1 MKITDIECYPVW
13 GGTRNYFFV
22 VVDTD
27 EGIWGIGEAGL
38 TGRELAVQGVIEHF
52 KTFLIGQD
60 PFRIEYLWQ
69 MMSRGGFF
77 PAQNIA
83 TSAIAAIDIALWDIK
98 GKALN
103 VPVYELLGGLCRDKV
118 VCYPHIQRPSIEELV
133 ENARKHVA
141 EGWKFVRW
149 GLSEFGNIL
158 EPSVAIPQAVREFA
172 ALRKALGDSV
182 ELCFDIH
189 TRLDPA
195 DSIRLCRAV
204 EEFNPFFMEDPIR
217 AESMQSLRLVRQHVH
232 SPIAV
237 GEQFASKW
245 EFRQVIEEELM
256 DFCRV
261 DLGICGGLT
270 EAKKIAGWC
279 ETHYIKLA
287 THNPLGPVSTAA
299 CLHLNLSSPLVGV
312 QEQPRK
318 PGTSLM
324 DVVTVQVPWEN
335 GYLLPPTRP
344 GLGIDFDRD
353 AARKHPFQIAELPQ
367 LRRLDGSITNW

>member
-1 MKITDIECYPVW
+1 MKITNIECFPVW
-13 GGTRNYFFV
+13 GGARNFFFV

-27 EGIWGIGEAGL
+27 EGISGVGEGGL
-38 TGRELAVQGVIEHF
+38 TGRELAMQGVVEHF
-52 KTFLIGQD
+52 KPQLIGQD
-60 PFRIEYLWQ
+60 PFRTEHLWQ
-69 MMSRGGFF
+69 IMSRGGFF

-83 TSAIAAIDIALWDIK
+83 TSAISAIDIALWDIK

-103 VPVYELLGGLCRDKV
+103 RPVYDLLGGLCREKV
-118 VCYPHIQRPSIEELV
+118 VCYPHVQRPSVEELV
-133 ENARKHVA
+133 ENAQKHVE

-149 GLSEFGNIL
+149 GLHEFGNIL
-158 EPSVAIPQAVREFA
+158 EPTASIKEATREFA

-195 DSIRLCRAV
+195 DSIRLGRAV
-204 EEFNPFFMEDPIR
+204 AEYDPFFLEDPIR
-217 AESMQSLRLVRQHVH
+217 AESMQSLRLVRQHMQ

-245 EFRQVIEEELM
+245 EFRQVIEEELL
-256 DFCRV
+256 DYCRI

-270 EAKKIAGWC
+270 EAKKVAGWC

-299 CLHLNLSSPLVGV
+299 CLHLNLVSPLVGV
-312 QEQPRK
+312 QEQPRR
-318 PGTSLM
+318 PGTSLT
-324 DVVTVQVPWEN
+324 DVIPVQVPWEA
-335 GYLLPPTRP
+335 GYLLPPTAP
-344 GLGIDFDRD
+344 GLGIVFDRE
-353 AARKHPFQIAELPQ
+353 AARAHPFQMRELPR
-367 LRRLDGSITNW
+367 LSRLDGSFTNW

>member
-1 MKITDIECYPVW
+1 
-13 GGTRNYFFV
+13 
-22 VVDTD
+22 
-27 EGIWGIGEAGL
+27 
-38 TGRELAVQGVIEHF
+38 
-52 KTFLIGQD
+52 
-60 PFRIEYLWQ
+60 
-69 MMSRGGFF
+69 
-77 PAQNIA
+77 
-83 TSAIAAIDIALWDIK
+83 
-98 GKALN
+98 
-103 VPVYELLGGLCRDKV
+103 
-118 VCYPHIQRPSIEELV
+118 
-133 ENARKHVA
+133 
-141 EGWKFVRW
+141 VRW
-149 GLSEFGNIL
+149 GLAEFGNIL
-158 EPSVAIPQAVREFA
+158 EPSIAIPQAVREFA